1 MFSRVVA
8 GEQAGGEADPG
19 KAERYE
25 ECEEQPGDPLG
36 SGGQGRTEA
45 GMRRQG
51 KIKNTFL

>member
-1 MFSRVVA
+1 MFSRIAA

-19 KAERYE
+19 QAVRYE
-25 ECEEQPGDPLG
+25 RCEEQPGDPLG